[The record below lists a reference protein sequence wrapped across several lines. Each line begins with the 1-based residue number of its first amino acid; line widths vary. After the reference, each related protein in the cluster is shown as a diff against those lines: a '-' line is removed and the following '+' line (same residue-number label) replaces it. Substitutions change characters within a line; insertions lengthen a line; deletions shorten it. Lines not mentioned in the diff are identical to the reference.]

1 MPVLDPACARLVHAL
16 QGPPQL
22 HQLGT
27 QDGREALRELQDDVV
42 AGPGVEADLHTAAAG
57 PRGLV
62 GFLVVRPA
70 GVPGPLPAVLHL
82 HGGRFTAGDADTHGR
97 LIRALATG
105 VRAAVVVPEFTRVP
119 EARYPVAV
127 EEAYATLLWAVD
139 HAGDL
144 GLDPGRVAVSGDC
157 TGATTATVLAV
168 LAGRRAGPRL
178 VAQLLFY
185 PWADPRCDLPSH
197 REFADL
203 PVLPSGAT
211 RWYWEQYAGRVEDLD
226 DPAFAPARAPRAD
239 LVGLPP
245 ALVVTAE
252 VDVVRDEAEA
262 YARAMTEAGVA
273 VTCTRYLGVVHDFV
287 TLRPLQEMPAAR
299 AALRQGIGFLADA
312 LGTSRCGIDLT
323 GR

>member
-1 MPVLDPACARLVHAL
+1 VLDPACARLVHAL

-42 AGPGVEADLHTAAAG
+42 AGSGVEVELHSAAAG
-57 PRGLV
+57 PGGLV
-62 GFLVVRPA
+62 GFLLVRPT
-70 GVPGPLPAVLHL
+70 GVAGPLPVVLHL

-97 LIRALATG
+97 LIRDLATG
-105 VRAAVVVPEFTRVP
+105 ARAAVVVPEFTRVP

-127 EEAYATLLWAVD
+127 EEAYATLLWAAD

-144 GLDPGRVAVSGDC
+144 GLDGGRLAVSGDC
-157 TGATTATVLAV
+157 TGATTATVLAI

-178 VAQLLFY
+178 AAQLLFY
-185 PWADPRCDLPSH
+185 PWADPHCATPSH
-197 REFADL
+197 RDFADV
-203 PVLPSGAT
+203 PVLPSRAA
-211 RWYWEQYAGRVEDLD
+211 RWYWEQYAGRPADLD
-226 DPAFAPARAPRAD
+226 DPAFAPGRASRAD

-252 VDVVRDEAEA
+252 ADVVRDEAEA
-262 YARAMTEAGVA
+262 YARAMTEAGVP

-287 TLRPLQEMPAAR
+287 TMRPLQGMPAAR
-299 AALRQGIGFLADA
+299 AAVRQGAGFLADA
-312 LGTSRCGIDLT
+312 LGTA
-323 GR
+323 